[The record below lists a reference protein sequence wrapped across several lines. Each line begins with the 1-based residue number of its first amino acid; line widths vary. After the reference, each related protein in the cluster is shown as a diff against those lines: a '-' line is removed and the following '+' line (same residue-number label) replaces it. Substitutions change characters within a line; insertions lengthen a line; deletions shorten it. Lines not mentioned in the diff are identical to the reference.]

1 MERRSW
7 GRRARRTGQARPS
20 MYFSLVFFP
29 WSALSTLFFS
39 VRRCGKEEKG
49 SPQYNPVWLGTGNG
63 HVIGV

>member
-29 WSALSTLFFS
+29 WSALSTLFFLFCQA
-39 VRRCGKEEKG
+39 VWEGGEG
-49 SPQYNPVWLGTGNG
+49 VAPV
-63 HVIGV
+63 